1 MEFEYDE
8 NKSLNNLDKHGIDFK
23 EAQRLWE
30 DVNALV
36 IPAKIVDSEIRYA
49 MIARLNGKCF
59 LSIFTIREHLYRI
72 ISVRRCRKNE
82 EKHYETNFS
91 QRV

>member
-1 MEFEYDE
+1 LEFEYDD
-8 NKSLNNLDKHGIDFK
+8 NKSLSNLDKHGIDFE

-30 DVNALV
+30 DENALI

-49 MIARLNGKCF
+49 MIARGKCF
-59 LSIFTIREHLYRI
+59 LTVFTMREHLYRL

-91 QRV
+91 